1 MPPQQLDIEEIQLR
15 EVQAISGR
23 IYSPTTSSSTTA
35 MLLEECKSSKRR
47 STKWPDNNDDE
58 LMPMP
63 SSRSLAQPTR
73 LTRRITPDNTPSQ
86 IIIPQHWPISA
97 TSTEDIKGH
106 VRPLPFDVFSKKK
119 RKDTNTNNRQLRD
132 QEREERKE
140 ERPVYFYSIN
150 TMLHQQEEECW
161 ENIICD
167 DTTSEESDEDMLLLG
182 ELIQDACRQPVKSCL
197 RNESSAPPRIRKS
210 VNFSIEE
217 LTSTHVR
224 PRTSTKD
231 IPNLYYTEDEIYEM
245 KCAYRSERREERRI
259 EKTRAMEEWK
269 KKINR
274 LYGDG
279 ITSFSATDDEMLV
292 EAECRQGC
300 KVKDDLDTQSC
311 LSWG

>member
-1 MPPQQLDIEEIQLR
+1 MPPQLDIEEIQLR

-47 STKWPDNNDDE
+47 STKWLDNNDNE

-106 VRPLPFDVFSKKK
+106 VRPLPFDVFSKK
-119 RKDTNTNNRQLRD
+119 RKDINNDNKQD
-132 QEREERKE
+132 REE

-161 ENIICD
+161 ENIISE
-167 DTTSEESDEDMLLLG
+167 DTEEESDEDMLLLG
-182 ELIQDACRQPVKSCL
+182 ELIHQDTRPPAKSCL
-197 RNESSAPPRIRKS
+197 RNDNSSSSKKR

-217 LTSTHVR
+217 ISSTNTR
-224 PRTSTKD
+224 PRTSKSD
-231 IPNLYYTEDEIYEM
+231 IPNLYYTEDEIYAM
-245 KCAYRSERREERRI
+245 KCNYRKERREERRM
-259 EKTRAMEEWK
+259 EKARAMEEWK
-269 KKINR
+269 RKINR

-279 ITSFSATDDEMLV
+279 ITSYSTADEDAMLV
-292 EAECRQGC
+292 EKCRQSC
-300 KVKDDLDTQSC
+300 NMEDDMNAQAC